1 MSFETLLYPGMS
13 RVAKAAYTVGER
25 VEHKRKQSRNMFKRQ
40 IGLVQVDQ
48 IRHMGQKR
56 HITGI
61 KGKGST
67 LSQGITE
74 TEISVEL

>member
-1 MSFETLLYPGMS
+1 MSFETFLYSGKS

-25 VEHKRKQSRNMFKRQ
+25 VELRGKQSRDMFKSQ

-48 IRHMGQKR
+48 IRHMGQKP
-56 HITGI
+56 HIAGI

-74 TEISVEL
+74 TEISVQL